1 MKKWISDLKFGKNL
15 NNLRDSMIPSTPT
28 TLTVGDVEAKS
39 LYALNSIS
47 RVNLDREKHGAYSLS
62 DLIVELSHFLDED
75 VINKVETEVFS
86 EKLREEWGLSKDFK
100 VIETRNKE
108 IGLVLNELEE
118 VAWRSAGQLTE
129 RDFNNLVAMISI
141 KRNRDYF
148 DK

>member
-1 MKKWISDLKFGKNL
+1 
-15 NNLRDSMIPSTPT
+15 MIPSTPT